1 MSSVGVRLGL
11 EFSLKEFC
19 GDFFFLYVNKL
30 LCIFNQK
37 SN

>member
-19 GDFFFLYVNKL
+19 GDFFSLRKQTAMYL
-30 LCIFNQK
+30 
-37 SN
+37 